1 MRISDWS
8 SDVCSSDLFWG
19 EDIANAAFVHYP
31 DERWFKPGPK
41 DALPA
46 EILDE
51 YCLQIYNPDGELRAS
66 HLIDTNSGNVQRGIC
81 SLPYVRQSDSKVVYR
96 SEEHTSELQ
105 SLMRISYAVFC
116 LKKKKKYTQHNSTI
130 TH

>member
-1 MRISDWS
+1 MCFTNGKGATKEGALASALGEYIERLSNNHFYAGS
-8 SDVCSSDLFWG
+8 FWG

-66 HLIDTNSGNVQRGIC
+66 NLLDTNSGTLQRGIF
-81 SLPYVRQSDSKVVYR
+81 R
-96 SEEHTSELQ
+96 SAERRVGKECVSPCRSRECQVLLT
-105 SLMRISYAVFC
+105 
-116 LKKKKKYTQHNSTI
+116 KN
-130 TH
+130 